1 MFVIALV
8 SPAKVFALLRND
20 ISQGVT
26 LIHPWCDLEPAFEKH
41 SNQFACFGANV
52 KRTTS
57 VQPIVRRLSS
67 RSLNRLAVRFDPVRP
82 RRVVLTDSLLTDYS
96 GTGTPISITNSW
108 QTLDRMRM
116 DRLNFVCV
124 DSHFNHEFMEFVG
137 SDRIR
142 TSACDVSDSLPSA
155 GE

>member
-52 KRTTS
+52 KRTTY
-57 VQPIVRRLSS
+57 VQP
-67 RSLNRLAVRFDPVRP
+67 LAEPP
-82 RRVVLTDSLLTDYS
+82 RRIGGSLLLTRV
-96 GTGTPISITNSW
+96 I
-108 QTLDRMRM
+108 
-116 DRLNFVCV
+116 
-124 DSHFNHEFMEFVG
+124 
-137 SDRIR
+137 
-142 TSACDVSDSLPSA
+142 
-155 GE
+155 